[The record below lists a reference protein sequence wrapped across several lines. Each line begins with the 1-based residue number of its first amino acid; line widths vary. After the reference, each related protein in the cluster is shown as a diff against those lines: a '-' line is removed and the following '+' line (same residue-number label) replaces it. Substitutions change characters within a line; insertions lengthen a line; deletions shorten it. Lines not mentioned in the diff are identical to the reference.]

1 MVASIP
7 ASAIVDINPNV
18 IAAGGTGLTLSG
30 LMLTASTR
38 VPVGQVMAFSSLA
51 DVSAYFGPVS
61 TEATLAALYF
71 AGFTG
76 STIKPARLFFKQY
89 VQAPVA
95 AYLRGGPLASL
106 ATLNAQSGVLT
117 LTIDGRSIT
126 TGTINLSSATS
137 YSQVASLIQAAL
149 TGYDAVFTGQIAST
163 TLTITAMTSGT
174 VAPGQVISGVG
185 IVVGTKIVSQLT
197 GTIGGIGTYQ
207 VDTVQS
213 ASSQTISAGP
223 ATVVYDSVSN
233 AIVITGG
240 TPGSGQTVTV
250 ASGSLAAPLGLTVTT
265 GAVTSAGAGIFT
277 PAGAMD
283 ATLAQTQ
290 NFASFMT
297 LFKPSVTD
305 MLAFAA
311 WTNAQDDRF
320 VYAAWDNDTIPTGST
335 DTTSFSYQVNLAGYS
350 GTCPLWDATNGA
362 SLAAATMG
370 NIASINFDQTN
381 GRATLAF
388 KTTAGIVPGV
398 TSQTIATNLQANG
411 YNFYGAYASAAD
423 GWQFLYPGQVSGPY
437 EWLDSYVNQIQLNDA
452 LQVALM
458 DLLTTANSVPF
469 NADGYALVEA
479 AMLDPVQSGVNFGS
493 IRAGVTLSNDQIAQ
507 INAAAGKPIAN
518 TVQTRGW
525 YIQVIPASPNV
536 RAQRGPLQ
544 VYLFYADGQSVHR
557 IVATS
562 DLVQ

>member
-38 VPVGQVMAFSSLA
+38 VPIGSVVAFSSLA
-51 DVSAYFGPVS
+51 DVSAYFGTAS

-89 VQAPVA
+89 VQTPVP

-106 ATLNAQSGVLT
+106 ATLNPQSGVIT
-117 LTIDGRSIT
+117 ITIDGRSIT
-126 TGTINLSSATS
+126 TSTINLSSATS
-137 YSQVASLIQAAL
+137 YSQIASLVQSAL
-149 TGYDAVFTGQIAST
+149 AGFDAVFNAQGVGT
-163 TLTITAMTSGT
+163 TMTVNTMTSGT
-174 VAPGQVISGVG
+174 IAPGQIISGVG
-185 IVVGTKIVSQLT
+185 VVGVVTIVSQLT
-197 GTIGGIGTYQ
+197 GTIGGVGTYQ
-207 VDTVQS
+207 ISPAQTFS
-213 ASSQTISAGP
+213 GQTISAGP
-223 ATVVYDSVSN
+223 TTVAYDSVSN
-233 AIVITGG
+233 ALVIMGG

-250 ASGSLAAPLGLTVTT
+250 ASGSLAAPLGLTVAT
-265 GAVTSAGAGIFT
+265 GAVTSAGSGVFT

-283 ATLAQTQ
+283 ATLTQTQ

-297 LFKPSVTD
+297 MFKPSAAD

-370 NIASINFDQTN
+370 DIASINFDQTN

-388 KTTAGIVPGV
+388 KSTAGIIPGV
-398 TSQTIATNLQANG
+398 TSQTVAANLQANG

-458 DLLTTANSVPF
+458 DLLTSANSVPF